1 MPSVGSPY
9 GAAEDG
15 DDRKKMGP
23 AEKRRRAFSA
33 LNPNREVHDVT
44 SLAEAE
50 SKYGHVVQSAGGQ
63 VFGIETGASL
73 GRRGERLKIG
83 TPDGF
88 LKIDV
93 VLNQPNIDAV
103 LRERTADIVKHAR
116 ELRTPPRPTLGI
128 STLPSARKK

>member
-1 MPSVGSPY
+1 MT
-9 GAAEDG
+9 A
-15 DDRKKMGP
+15 KKWGLP
-23 AEKRRRAFSA
+23 KERRRAFSA
-33 LNPNREVHDVT
+33 LNPNREVQNVT

-128 STLPSARKK
+128 STLPAARKK